1 MTWKAYL
8 KNGIAFSPSGV
19 DTSDNDSS
27 SYEHKLL
34 LDVSSAIIKMMILK
48 RENDFFLTNDVLVT
62 TGSTSGFL
70 FRCRIS

>member
-34 LDVSSAIIKMMILK
+34 LEVISAIIKMMILK
-48 RENDFFLTNDVLVT
+48 RENIFLTNDVQVDF
-62 TGSTSGFL
+62 SVFL